1 MRILPLFLSLACVAC
16 AAGPLDRI
24 LDPLP
29 KDARPSTPSLLSQ
42 LQPMA
47 PARPAFSLTTDAL
60 VAELEKQAAKHF
72 AADGELKLSLARTWP
87 ALRLPEADWV
97 LTIAEWPVGG
107 LSGTLVVRIK
117 VVSGSE
123 TIVEGQLPLRA
134 QLWQD
139 VWFSSNQLERGQALD
154 RSSLTSQKADVLR
167 ERIPLVLA
175 SVEPSTLELCQT
187 VGPGRALTRRDVT
200 VRPLIRKG
208 QLVEVFAKSGSFGV
222 RMKAFALE
230 NGAVGDLITLRN
242 VESQKVFNGHVT
254 HDSKV
259 QVQF

>member
-123 TIVEGQLPLRA
+123 TIVEGQPCRA
-134 QLWQD
+134 RSSGRMFGFPRTSSNA
-139 VWFSSNQLERGQALD
+139 VRRSTARRSPARKRMCCASASRWFSQAWNRPRWNSARLSAPAARSRGG
-154 RSSLTSQKADVLR
+154 TSPCAR
-167 ERIPLVLA
+167 
-175 SVEPSTLELCQT
+175 
-187 VGPGRALTRRDVT
+187 
-200 VRPLIRKG
+200 
-208 QLVEVFAKSGSFGV
+208 
-222 RMKAFALE
+222 
-230 NGAVGDLITLRN
+230 
-242 VESQKVFNGHVT
+242 
-254 HDSKV
+254 
-259 QVQF
+259 

>member
-97 LTIAEWPVGG
+97 LTVPHPVDW
-107 LSGTLVVRIK
+107 T
-117 VVSGSE
+117 
-123 TIVEGQLPLRA
+123 P
-134 QLWQD
+134 
-139 VWFSSNQLERGQALD
+139 D
-154 RSSLTSQKADVLR
+154 RS
-167 ERIPLVLA
+167 I
-175 SVEPSTLELCQT
+175 
-187 VGPGRALTRRDVT
+187 
-200 VRPLIRKG
+200 
-208 QLVEVFAKSGSFGV
+208 
-222 RMKAFALE
+222 
-230 NGAVGDLITLRN
+230 
-242 VESQKVFNGHVT
+242 
-254 HDSKV
+254 
-259 QVQF
+259 